1 MSEKHGDG
9 NNISAAHS
17 INTLKTAAGR
27 SRAIGHSANH
37 GKHEVA
43 AAGGS
48 LNLMPPSLQSVHT
61 RQVSRYVARGSGSP
75 ATRCISTRN
84 CRGDN
89 LISPTGMNPNNS
101 LGRAPCV
108 ARVTILYPG
117 R

>member
-48 LNLMPPSLQSVHT
+48 LNLMPSAPRNKEIREPHPKRQKRTGNKRPHAGRPTDRFTRSL
-61 RQVSRYVARGSGSP
+61 
-75 ATRCISTRN
+75 
-84 CRGDN
+84 
-89 LISPTGMNPNNS
+89 
-101 LGRAPCV
+101 APV
-108 ARVTILYPG
+108 GGGHQNR
-117 R
+117 